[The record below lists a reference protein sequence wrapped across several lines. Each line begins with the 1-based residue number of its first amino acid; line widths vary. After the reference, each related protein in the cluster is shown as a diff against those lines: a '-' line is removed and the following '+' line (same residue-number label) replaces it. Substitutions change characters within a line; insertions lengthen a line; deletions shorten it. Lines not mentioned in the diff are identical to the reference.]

1 MKRSVSASVLV
12 AIVFGNMTAAYA
24 GFDVIPSYEY
34 TGAKPPVIQS
44 TQALQNTRPD
54 NNIFIDEPNYTQPRG
69 YVTSPAQTRMLQS
82 SRVAGNNLISNK
94 ASLMAMSEGE
104 VQALVKSLNHITFVG
119 KPPSTVS
126 MIYSSG
132 HSSNLKGGMQNIIPS
147 EYTILLYPSVQKK
160 YSKKSVAWN
169 GGERWLISLDKVLD
183 NNKLKAVVVWSDL
196 KVYVSE
202 EKDNIAPYVDPQKEL
217 PKINNYNKASNNIIA
232 AQPFKKS
239 PFSDDSKST
248 LASSTVNA
256 SPKNAT
262 ETVPAVVYKPV
273 TLTNWTAKS
282 GLMLSAMVS
291 EWATKQGWTLIWR
304 SDKDYNIV
312 TPFSVTSS
320 DKTDA
325 GFLEAMKKVFALYD
339 RAQYPFKVD
348 AYPDQKLMFVT
359 TKGDNKG

>member
-69 YVTSPAQTRMLQS
+69 YVSSPAQTRMLQS

-94 ASLMAMSEGE
+94 ASLMTMSEGE

-126 MIYSSG
+126 TIYSSG
-132 HSSNLKGGMQNIIPS
+132 NSSNLKGGMQKIIPS
-147 EYTILLYPSVQKK
+147 DYSILLYPSVQKK
-160 YSKKSVAWN
+160 YGKKSVTWT
-169 GGERWLISLDKVLD
+169 GGDRWLIALDKVLD

-202 EKDNIAPYVDPQKEL
+202 EKENIAPYVDPQKSIA
-217 PKINNYNKASNNIIA
+217 KSGGYRTASNNTIVP
-232 AQPFKKS
+232 QSFTKS
-239 PFSDDSKST
+239 PFSDDSKNPLKS
-248 LASSTVNA
+248 ANVNTSIQTNTA
-256 SPKNAT
+256 
-262 ETVPAVVYKPV
+262 TVPAVIYKPV
-273 TLTNWTAKS
+273 TLTSWTARS

-304 SDKDYNIV
+304 SEKDYNIV
-312 TPFSVTSS
+312 TPFSVTST
-320 DKTDA
+320 DKSDA

>member
-12 AIVFGNMTAAYA
+12 AIAFGNMTAAYA
-24 GFDVIPSYEY
+24 GFEVIPSYEY

-44 TQALQNTRPD
+44 TQALQNARPD

-69 YVTSPAQTRMLQS
+69 YASPSSQTRMLQS
-82 SRVAGNNLISNK
+82 SRAAVNNSINNK
-94 ASLMAMSEGE
+94 ASLSTMSDVEI
-104 VQALVKSLNHITFVG
+104 QSLVKSLNHITFVG

-132 HSSNLKGGMQNIIPS
+132 KSSNLKGGMQKIIPS
-147 EYTILLYPSVQKK
+147 EYSILLYPSVQKK
-160 YSKKSVAWN
+160 YAKKSVTWN
-169 GGERWLISLDKVLD
+169 GGERWLIALDKVLD

-202 EKDNIAPYVDPQKEL
+202 EKENISPYVEPQKNL
-217 PKINNYNKASNNIIA
+217 HKSDTYKVANNNIIA
-232 AQPFKKS
+232 PQSFTKS
-239 PFSDDSKST
+239 PFSDDSKKTLIST
-248 LASSTVNA
+248 TASAST
-256 SPKNAT
+256 KNAV
-262 ETVPAVVYKPV
+262 ETVPAIVYKPV
-273 TLTNWTAKS
+273 TLTSWTAKS
-282 GLMLSAMVS
+282 GIMLSAMVS

-304 SDKDYNIV
+304 SEKDYNIV
-312 TPFSVTSS
+312 TPFTVTSL
-320 DKTDA
+320 DKTEA